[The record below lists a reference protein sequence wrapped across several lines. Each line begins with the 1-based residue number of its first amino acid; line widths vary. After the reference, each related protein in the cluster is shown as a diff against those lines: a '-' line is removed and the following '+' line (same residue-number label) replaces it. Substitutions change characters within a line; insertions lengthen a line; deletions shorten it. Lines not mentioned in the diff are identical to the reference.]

1 MPHVRTRFAPSPTG
15 SLHLGNVR
23 IAVFNWLFARHH
35 DGEFVLRIEDT
46 DVERT
51 REGSEEGIYEDLH
64 WLELEWDEGPDVGGP
79 HGPYRQSE
87 RAELYQRAA
96 EALVE
101 AGRAYPCYCTPEEL
115 EEESERVGEGRSVL
129 RYSGRCRNLTGE
141 ERREKEAAGR
151 TPSVRIAIPEGADV
165 EVIDEVRGN
174 IVFPTSDIDDFILL
188 RSDGRPTYNFAVV
201 VDDAEMAISHV
212 IRGAG
217 HLSNTPKQAVL
228 FDALGVER
236 PRFVHLPTVLSPE
249 GGKLSKREDSAAVSE
264 LREAGFHPDS
274 VVNYLSL
281 LGWSSPDEEEVLT
294 REELVERI
302 SLERLGASDT
312 QYDAE
317 KLRWLSGQ
325 HFRHADP
332 ASLVDAAREHL
343 NPEGPSLSDE
353 EITRALSVL
362 LERIQILEELPGE
375 LELVHPRPEALEKAW
390 TELRDEPEA
399 RPVLDRVRDRVAK
412 VEPWDSDAIMKAVR
426 QGGKDADAR
435 GRALFHPVRKA
446 LTASTSGPELGG
458 VIWALGREEALRR
471 MGAVFAEAS
480 V

>member
-1 MPHVRTRFAPSPTG
+1 MPPVRTRFAPSPTG

-35 DGEFVLRIEDT
+35 DGRFVLRIEDT
-46 DVERT
+46 DQERT
-51 REGSEEGIYEDLH
+51 RKGSEEGIFEDLR
-64 WLELEWDEGPDVGGP
+64 WLGLEWDEGPDVGGP
-79 HGPYRQSE
+79 RGPYRQSE
-87 RAELYQRAA
+87 RSELYQRTAG
-96 EALVE
+96 ALVE
-101 AGRAYPCYCTPEEL
+101 ANRAYRCYCSPEEL
-115 EEESERVGEGRSVL
+115 EAQSERVGERQSVL
-129 RYSGRCRNLTGE
+129 RYSGRCRDLTE
-141 ERREKEAAGR
+141 EQRREKESEGR
-151 TPSVRIAIPEGADV
+151 TPSVRVRIPEGASI
-165 EVIDEVRGN
+165 EVIDEVRGH
-174 IVFPTSDIDDFILL
+174 IVFPNSDIDDFILL

-201 VDDAEMAISHV
+201 VDDAEMAVSHV

-249 GGKLSKREDSAAVSE
+249 GGKLSKREDAAAVSE
-264 LREAGFHPDS
+264 LRDAGYHPDG

-281 LGWSSPDEEEVLT
+281 LGWSSPDEEEVLG
-294 REELVERI
+294 RRELVERI

-312 QYDAE
+312 RYDAE

-325 HFRHADP
+325 HFRRSDP
-332 ASLVDAAREHL
+332 ADLVDSARQHL
-343 NPEGPSLSDE
+343 GPGASSLSDE
-353 EITRALSVL
+353 EIARTLTVL

-375 LELVHPRPEALEKAW
+375 LEHLHPGTDVLAEAWKDLREETATHTVLEK
-390 TELRDEPEA
+390 
-399 RPVLDRVRDRVAK
+399 VRERVAE
-412 VEPWDSDAIMKAVR
+412 VEPWEPGALMEAVR
-426 QGGKDADAR
+426 KGGVEAGAR
-435 GRALFHPVRKA
+435 GRSLFHPVRKA

-471 MGAVFAEAS
+471 MGAVFAEAP